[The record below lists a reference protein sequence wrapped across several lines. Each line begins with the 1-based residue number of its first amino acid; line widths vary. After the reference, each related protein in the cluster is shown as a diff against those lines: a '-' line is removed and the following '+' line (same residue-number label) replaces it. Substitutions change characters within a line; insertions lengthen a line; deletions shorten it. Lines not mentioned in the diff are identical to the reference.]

1 MQNLYDINK
10 SIIYFLI
17 VVRQILSTWLSTI
30 SFLIYQLILKD
41 HSVILTLFCLKL
53 RFLFIVIYLQKS
65 EAIQTEALKNGF

>member
-17 VVRQILSTWLSTI
+17 VARQILSTWLSTI

-65 EAIQTEALKNGF
+65 DAIQTEALKNGF